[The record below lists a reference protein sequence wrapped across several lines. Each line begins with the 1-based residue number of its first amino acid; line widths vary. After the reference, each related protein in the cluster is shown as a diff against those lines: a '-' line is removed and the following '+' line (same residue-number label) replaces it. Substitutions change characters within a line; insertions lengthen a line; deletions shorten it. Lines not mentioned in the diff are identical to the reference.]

1 MTDTIDLDALV
12 LLTGSHADRAE
23 GVCLLEAAAWLA
35 GKPHTDH
42 PPCVSPV
49 LGAFGRRLND
59 TLPDDARQQLKP
71 YLPAMLNTAGDGKD
85 QARGYL
91 ALDWLIRTCLVAW
104 LNLAGLADQA
114 TALQELDP
122 ITDRDTAESAA
133 PLVRAAR
140 ERAAAYAA
148 AAVAAYVDADAVDAD
163 AYADAAAAAV
173 AADVADAA
181 AAYVAYAA
189 VAAYAGAAAADA
201 ADAAADADAA
211 YAADADAAA
220 YAVAAVA
227 AYAAAVAAAV
237 AADAA
242 ADAADA
248 ADAAARAKLA
258 PTVALLQADVIRLF
272 GVMANV

>member
-42 PPCVSPV
+42 PPCVSRV

-122 ITDRDTAESAA
+122 ITDRDTAESAG

-140 ERAAAYAA
+140 ERAAAAA
-148 AAVAAYVDADAVDAD
+148 
-163 AYADAAAAAV
+163 ADAA
-173 AADVADAA
+173 
-181 AAYVAYAA
+181 YAA
-189 VAAYAGAAAADA
+189 AAAADA
-201 ADAAADADAA
+201 AAADAA
-211 YAADADAAA
+211 YAAYDAAA
-220 YAVAAVA
+220 YAYAYAAADVDVAA
-227 AYAAAVAAAV
+227 AYAAAAYA
-237 AADAA
+237 AA
-242 ADAADA
+242 ADAAY
-248 ADAAARAKLA
+248 AAARAKLA
-258 PTVALLQADVIRLF
+258 PTVALLQADAIRLF
-272 GVMANV
+272 GVMASV